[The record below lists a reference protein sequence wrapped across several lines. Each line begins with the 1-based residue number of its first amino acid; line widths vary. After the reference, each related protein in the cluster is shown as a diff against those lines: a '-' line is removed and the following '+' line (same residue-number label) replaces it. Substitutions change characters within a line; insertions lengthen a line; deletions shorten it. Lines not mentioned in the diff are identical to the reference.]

1 MPFLNTGLG
10 AGGGAYAGPGSYTA
24 RSSRGTA
31 TWASPQGPQT
41 ATQAGFG
48 TIAGGGGG
56 SHRIA
61 LGFISAGTLSLGLL
75 IWIWWSLPR

>member
-1 MPFLNTGLG
+1 MLNTGLS
-10 AGGGAYAGPGSYTA
+10 AGGEAYVGPGSYT
-24 RSSRGTA
+24 RKSSRGTA

-48 TIAGGGGG
+48 TIAGGGGTP
-56 SHRIA
+56 SRITYGVLSVGA
-61 LGFISAGTLSLGLL
+61 LSLAAL